1 MKYVSFYF
9 LCWVVFFF
17 LCLSVCPVSAQAPTR
32 PKIIF
37 NSNRDNGNAEIYMMN
52 TDGSQEVR
60 LTRHPD
66 ADFQPVWS
74 PTGEQI
80 LFVSDRDGWR
90 DLYLMDADGANVR
103 RVFKKVVIRQQPA
116 WSPDG
121 AQIAYLGNRGDDWAI
136 YIATLEG
143 EEERLAWSGRTGG
156 FPAWSPDGTEIV
168 FAVADFIGIAP
179 SSLVIYN
186 LHTGKEETFH
196 PQPQLRM
203 FYPSWAPDNTI
214 AFSHVEKLGGKGP
227 VIGTLYGVNR
237 DGGDLNELVPEKEPI
252 AVDATWSPLGDELAY
267 HRQVGE
273 NRQIFKINLAS
284 QQSQQLTRRGINVYP
299 DWFDPAFALPV
310 SPKPRL
316 LTTVWAKVKISN

>member
-1 MKYVSFYF
+1 MRSPYF
-9 LCWVVFFF
+9 RLLCCVGFILFCF
-17 LCLSVCPVSAQAPTR
+17 SVCPVAAQAPTR

-66 ADFQPVWS
+66 ADFQAVWS

-80 LFVSDRDGWR
+80 LFVSKRDGVR
-90 DLYLMDADGANVR
+90 DLYLMDANGENVR
-103 RVFKKVVIRQQPA
+103 RVFKRIASRQQPA

-121 AQIAYLGNRGDDWAI
+121 KRIAYLGNKGNDWAI

-156 FPAWSPDGTEIV
+156 FPAWSPDGTEII
-168 FAVADFIGIAP
+168 FAAADGMGNFP
-179 SSLVIYN
+179 SPLVIHN
-186 LHTGKEETFH
+186 LHTGKQAKFH
-196 PQPQLRM
+196 PQQQLRM
-203 FYPSWAPDNTI
+203 FYPSWAPDGTI
-214 AFSHVEKLGGKGP
+214 AFSNVEKLGGRGP
-227 VIGTLYGVNR
+227 VRGTLYAVNR
-237 DGGDLNELVPEKEPI
+237 EDTNLNKLVPEKEPI
-252 AVDATWSPLGDELAY
+252 AEHATWAPLGDELAY

-299 DWFDPAFALPV
+299 DWFDPAFALSV
-310 SPKPRL
+310 SPKPQM